1 MEEAPE
7 SKKGRGRIVAAAAAG
22 VAMVAIAVPVSGAFA
37 EDSSSSSSQRG
48 TSVQQATGFDDV
60 QAGDSQGQKRDCPKK
75 DGQRGG
81 SSGSDSSLTD
91 PGAGSPY
98 DAQQL

>member
-7 SKKGRGRIVAAAAAG
+7 SKKGRGRIMAAAAAG

-48 TSVQQATGFDDV
+48 TSTQQAPGFDDV
-60 QAGDSQGQKRDCPKK
+60 QSGDSQGQKRDCPK
-75 DGQRGG
+75 RG
-81 SSGSDSSLTD
+81 SSS
-91 PGAGSPY
+91 AGTP
-98 DAQQL
+98 DASQQL